1 MREAE
6 QKYFQGFEPL
16 SDQLRKLAAAGEKY
30 PMTASQWVET
40 TNPQIGSLLEVL
52 YAAVKAG
59 EAITASAL
67 ERATRD
73 LIIELAVLISSILLG
88 GICAWAV
95 FARVTK
101 PLSQLASA
109 LSELSDGNFDV
120 LLPGVERGDEIGKMA
135 RAVEAF
141 KIKSSEKARKEMN
154 EHAARERVAVEQ
166 RRADMHKFADEFEA
180 AVGSIAAGVSSAATE
195 LASSAEVLTKNADSA
210 AQATTLVAT
219 ASKEAAANVQSMVSA
234 TEEMSSSAM
243 SD

>member
-1 MREAE
+1 M
-6 QKYFQGFEPL
+6 
-16 SDQLRKLAAAGEKY
+16 
-30 PMTASQWVET
+30 
-40 TNPQIGSLLEVL
+40 LEVL

-109 LSELSDGNFDV
+109 LSELSDGNLDV
-120 LLPGVERGDEIGKMA
+120 LLPGIGRGDEMGKMA

-166 RRADMHKFADEFEA
+166 RRADMHKLADEFEA